1 MNAMIRVVK
10 GTLAIVALAGVGLL
24 LRWITAGSITGLR
37 TYDLDSL
44 TVLAV
49 GTIAWIA
56 YGWLV
61 LAVLLTVLEQ
71 VPGTIG
77 TLSGAVAGRIT
88 TKTARA
94 LLRSG
99 LGVAAVTPLTVG
111 VAQAAP
117 TDTAHVRQWT
127 QPAANFR
134 ATEPRSTV
142 ELGSSGQAH
151 TDYRATERSSTVH
164 LGPDTSTRHTNT
176 GNTTADQATDNDR
189 ATEPR
194 STVELGSADQAHA
207 DYRATERAS
216 TVRLGPDTS
225 THHTNAG
232 DTTAVQATDNYRT
245 TEPAS
250 TVQLGPDADAHRT
263 STSNTPAD
271 HSADDFRAME
281 PRSTVELGSSDQAHT
296 DRRATE
302 PPSGVRLSSTPTP
315 PDDLTPNRPVDPSN
329 SSSTTQKPGRTERPT
344 GGARVGVPDRPA
356 DGAPTRYTELRPTVP
371 VRVVVREG
379 DSLWKLAA
387 RELGP
392 DATAEAIAARW
403 PAWYAAN
410 RHVIGND
417 PDLIYPG
424 QVLRIPPTPTGD
436 HLPPHHQEQ

>member
-24 LRWITAGSITGLR
+24 LRWITAGSITDLR

-151 TDYRATERSSTVH
+151 TDYRATERASTVQ
-164 LGPDTSTRHTNT
+164 LGPDTSTHHTNT
-176 GNTTADQATDNDR
+176 GNTTAAQTTTNDR

-194 STVELGSADQAHA
+194 STVETGNSGQAHT
-207 DYRATERAS
+207 DYRA
-216 TVRLGPDTS
+216 
-225 THHTNAG
+225 
-232 DTTAVQATDNYRT
+232 

-250 TVQLGPDADAHRT
+250 TVQLGPEAGTHRT
-263 STSNTPAD
+263 STGDTTAD
-271 HSADDFRAME
+271 HSADDFRATE
-281 PRSTVELGSSDQAHT
+281 PRSTVELGSSDQAHA

-315 PDDLTPNRPVDPSN
+315 PDDPAPNRPVDPGN

-344 GGARVGVPDRPA
+344 SGARVGVPDRPA

-410 RHVIGND
+410 RHVIGNN

>member
-142 ELGSSGQAH
+142 ELGSTDQAH
-151 TDYRATERSSTVH
+151 TDYRATERASTVQ
-164 LGPDTSTRHTNT
+164 LGPDTNTHHTNT
-176 GNTTADQATDNDR
+176 GNSTADQAN
-189 ATEPR
+189 
-194 STVELGSADQAHA
+194 
-207 DYRATERAS
+207 
-216 TVRLGPDTS
+216 
-225 THHTNAG
+225 
-232 DTTAVQATDNYRT
+232 DNYRA

-250 TVQLGPDADAHRT
+250 TVQLGPEAGTHRT
-263 STSNTPAD
+263 STGDTTAD
-271 HSADDFRAME
+271 HSADDFRATE
-281 PRSTVELGSSDQAHT
+281 PRSTVELGSSDQADA

-315 PDDLTPNRPVDPSN
+315 PDDPTPNRPVDPGN

-344 GGARVGVPDRPA
+344 SGARVGVPDRPA
-356 DGAPTRYTELRPTVP
+356 DGAPTRYTELRPTIP

-410 RHVIGND
+410 RHVIGHD

>member
-142 ELGSSGQAH
+142 ELGSTDQAH
-151 TDYRATERSSTVH
+151 TDYRT
-164 LGPDTSTRHTNT
+164 
-176 GNTTADQATDNDR
+176 
-189 ATEPR
+189 
-194 STVELGSADQAHA
+194 
-207 DYRATERAS
+207 TERAS
-216 TVRLGPDTS
+216 TVQLGPDTN
-225 THHTNAG
+225 THHTNTG
-232 DTTAVQATDNYRT
+232 NSTADQANDNYRA

-250 TVQLGPDADAHRT
+250 TVQLGPDADTHRT
-263 STSNTPAD
+263 STSNTTAD
-271 HSADDFRAME
+271 HSADDFRATE
-281 PRSTVELGSSDQAHT
+281 PRSTVELGSSDQADA

-315 PDDLTPNRPVDPSN
+315 PDDPTPNRPVDPGN

-344 GGARVGVPDRPA
+344 SGARVGVPDRPA
-356 DGAPTRYTELRPTVP
+356 DGAPTRYTELRPTIP

-410 RHVIGND
+410 RHVIGHD

>member
-142 ELGSSGQAH
+142 ELGSTDQAH
-151 TDYRATERSSTVH
+151 TDYRATERASTVQ
-164 LGPDTSTRHTNT
+164 LGPDTNTHHTNT
-176 GNTTADQATDNDR
+176 GNSTADQAN
-189 ATEPR
+189 
-194 STVELGSADQAHA
+194 
-207 DYRATERAS
+207 
-216 TVRLGPDTS
+216 
-225 THHTNAG
+225 
-232 DTTAVQATDNYRT
+232 DNYRA

-250 TVQLGPDADAHRT
+250 TVQLGPDADTHRT
-263 STSNTPAD
+263 STSNTTAD
-271 HSADDFRAME
+271 HSADDFRATE
-281 PRSTVELGSSDQAHT
+281 PRSTVELGSSDQADA

-302 PPSGVRLSSTPTP
+302 TPSGVRLSSTPNP
-315 PDDLTPNRPVDPSN
+315 PDDPTPNRPVEPGN

-344 GGARVGVPDRPA
+344 SGARVGVPDRPA
-356 DGAPTRYTELRPTVP
+356 DGAPTRYTELRPTIP

-410 RHVIGND
+410 RHVIGHD

>member
-142 ELGSSGQAH
+142 ELGSTDQAH
-151 TDYRATERSSTVH
+151 TDYRATERASTVQ
-164 LGPDTSTRHTNT
+164 LGPDTNTHHTNT
-176 GNTTADQATDNDR
+176 GNSTADQAN
-189 ATEPR
+189 
-194 STVELGSADQAHA
+194 
-207 DYRATERAS
+207 
-216 TVRLGPDTS
+216 
-225 THHTNAG
+225 
-232 DTTAVQATDNYRT
+232 DNYRA

-250 TVQLGPDADAHRT
+250 TVQLGPDADTHRT
-263 STSNTPAD
+263 STSNTTAD
-271 HSADDFRAME
+271 HSADDFRATE
-281 PRSTVELGSSDQAHT
+281 PRSTVELGSSDQADA

-302 PPSGVRLSSTPTP
+302 PPSGVRLSSTPNP
-315 PDDLTPNRPVDPSN
+315 PDDPTPNRPVDPGN

-344 GGARVGVPDRPA
+344 SGARVGVPDRPA
-356 DGAPTRYTELRPTVP
+356 DGAPTRYTELRPTIP

-410 RHVIGND
+410 RHVIGHD

>member
-1 MNAMIRVVK
+1 MNAMIRGLK
-10 GTLAIVALAGVGLL
+10 GTLAVLALVGVGLG
-24 LRWITAGSITGLR
+24 LRWMTAGSITGVNSH
-37 TYDLDSL
+37 DLDSM

-49 GTIAWIA
+49 GTVAWMA

-61 LAVLLTVLEQ
+61 LAVLVTVLEQ
-71 VPGTIG
+71 LPGAIG
-77 TLSGAVAGRIT
+77 ALAGAIARRIT
-88 TKTARA
+88 STTART
-94 LLRSG
+94 LLRSS

-142 ELGSSGQAH
+142 ELGSTDQAH
-151 TDYRATERSSTVH
+151 TDYRATERASTVQ
-164 LGPDTSTRHTNT
+164 LGPDTNTHHTNT
-176 GNTTADQATDNDR
+176 GNSTADQAN
-189 ATEPR
+189 
-194 STVELGSADQAHA
+194 
-207 DYRATERAS
+207 
-216 TVRLGPDTS
+216 
-225 THHTNAG
+225 
-232 DTTAVQATDNYRT
+232 DNYRA

-250 TVQLGPDADAHRT
+250 TVQLGPDADTHRT
-263 STSNTPAD
+263 STSNTTAD
-271 HSADDFRAME
+271 HSADDFRATE
-281 PRSTVELGSSDQAHT
+281 PRSTVELGSSDQADA

-315 PDDLTPNRPVDPSN
+315 PDDPTPNRPVDPGN

-344 GGARVGVPDRPA
+344 SGARVGVPDRPA
-356 DGAPTRYTELRPTVP
+356 DGAPTRYTELRPTIP

-410 RHVIGND
+410 RHVIGHD

>member
-142 ELGSSGQAH
+142 ELGSTDQAH
-151 TDYRATERSSTVH
+151 TDYRATERASTVQ
-164 LGPDTSTRHTNT
+164 LGPDTNTHHTNT
-176 GNTTADQATDNDR
+176 GNSTADQAN
-189 ATEPR
+189 
-194 STVELGSADQAHA
+194 
-207 DYRATERAS
+207 
-216 TVRLGPDTS
+216 
-225 THHTNAG
+225 
-232 DTTAVQATDNYRT
+232 DNYRA

-250 TVQLGPDADAHRT
+250 TVQLGPDADTHRT
-263 STSNTPAD
+263 STSNTTAD
-271 HSADDFRAME
+271 HSADDFRATE
-281 PRSTVELGSSDQAHT
+281 PRSTVELGSSDQADA

-315 PDDLTPNRPVDPSN
+315 PDDPTPNRPVDPGN

-344 GGARVGVPDRPA
+344 SGARVGVPDRPA
-356 DGAPTRYTELRPTVP
+356 DGAPTRYTELRPTIP

-410 RHVIGND
+410 RHVIGHD

>member
-142 ELGSSGQAH
+142 ELGSTDQAH
-151 TDYRATERSSTVH
+151 TDYRATERASTVQ
-164 LGPDTSTRHTNT
+164 LGPDTNTHHTNT
-176 GNTTADQATDNDR
+176 GNSTADQAN
-189 ATEPR
+189 
-194 STVELGSADQAHA
+194 
-207 DYRATERAS
+207 
-216 TVRLGPDTS
+216 
-225 THHTNAG
+225 
-232 DTTAVQATDNYRT
+232 DNYRA

-250 TVQLGPDADAHRT
+250 TVQLGPDADTHRT
-263 STSNTPAD
+263 STSNTTAD
-271 HSADDFRAME
+271 HSADDFRATE
-281 PRSTVELGSSDQAHT
+281 PRSTVELGSSDQADA

-315 PDDLTPNRPVDPSN
+315 PDDPTPNRPVDPGN
-329 SSSTTQKPGRTERPT
+329 ASSTTQKPGRTERPT
-344 GGARVGVPDRPA
+344 SGARVGVPDRPA
-356 DGAPTRYTELRPTVP
+356 DGAPTRYTELRPTIP

-410 RHVIGND
+410 RHVIGHD

>member
-10 GTLAIVALAGVGLL
+10 GTLSIVALAGVGLL

-111 VAQAAP
+111 AAQAAP

-142 ELGSSGQAH
+142 ELGSTDQAH
-151 TDYRATERSSTVH
+151 TDYRATERASTVQ
-164 LGPDTSTRHTNT
+164 LGPDTNTHHTNT
-176 GNTTADQATDNDR
+176 GNSTADQAN
-189 ATEPR
+189 
-194 STVELGSADQAHA
+194 
-207 DYRATERAS
+207 
-216 TVRLGPDTS
+216 
-225 THHTNAG
+225 
-232 DTTAVQATDNYRT
+232 DNYRA

-250 TVQLGPDADAHRT
+250 TVQLGPDADTHRT
-263 STSNTPAD
+263 STSNTTAD
-271 HSADDFRAME
+271 HSADDFRATE
-281 PRSTVELGSSDQAHT
+281 PRSTVELGSSDQADA

-315 PDDLTPNRPVDPSN
+315 PDDPTPNRPVDPGN

-344 GGARVGVPDRPA
+344 SGARVGVPDRPA
-356 DGAPTRYTELRPTVP
+356 DGAPTRYTELRPTIP

-410 RHVIGND
+410 RHVIGHD